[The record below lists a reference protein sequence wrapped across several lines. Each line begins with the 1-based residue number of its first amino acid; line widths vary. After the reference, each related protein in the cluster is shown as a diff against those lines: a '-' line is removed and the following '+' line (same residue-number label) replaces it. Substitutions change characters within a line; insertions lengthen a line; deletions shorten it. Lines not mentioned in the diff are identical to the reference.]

1 MGLNTITLLCLC
13 HVWNDNR
20 KRQATSRHAFKTRPN
35 LISNEGF
42 ALARNCLDKAFL
54 SEIVFFFFLFLSEN
68 QIFSLLVPFVSYK
81 TRNDQCYS
89 YYRCM
94 LWNLHFDHKVFVT
107 PGAGSGKKDLM
118 VRGGSMFKT
127 RAHYELSR
135 WAWDFEDNDKL
146 TKVVLNILISVR
158 SADQK
163 S

>member
-1 MGLNTITLLCLC
+1 MYEMTIGNARRHLATPSKLDLTWFLMKGLLLQEIAL
-13 HVWNDNR
+13 
-20 KRQATSRHAFKTRPN
+20 TSLF
-35 LISNEGF
+35 
-42 ALARNCLDKAFL
+42 FL
-54 SEIVFFFFLFLSEN
+54 KLFFFFFLFLSEN
-68 QIFSLLVPFVSYK
+68 QIFSLLVPFVSSK
-81 TRNDQCYS
+81 ARNDQCYS

-94 LWNLHFDHKVFVT
+94 LWNLHFDHEVFVT